1 MNGNSRDLKSDVG
14 TAHAAEA
21 TVRKHWAAPVVI
33 VSAISRNTGAKTSS
47 GFGFETHS
55 PGSLNGS

>member
-1 MNGNSRDLKSDVG
+1 MPRTPTIIDAGLPDVPAAQSLKP
-14 TAHAAEA
+14 
-21 TVRKHWAAPVVI
+21 WAAPVVI
-33 VSAISRNTGAKTSS
+33 VSAVKHRTQAKTSS

>member
-1 MNGNSRDLKSDVG
+1 MSCEVRDA
-14 TAHAAEA
+14 TAAVSADGAKTTE
-21 TVRKHWAAPVVI
+21 RKQWVAPSVI
-33 VSAISRNTGAKTSS
+33 VSAVTRVTSAKTSS

>member
-1 MNGNSRDLKSDVG
+1 MADELQASEAASTDMNPLAAGRKCWAPPMVVVSVVSRV
-14 TAHAAEA
+14 TA
-21 TVRKHWAAPVVI
+21 
-33 VSAISRNTGAKTSS
+33 SKTSS